1 MCNMNPEKTPSF
13 ICSFKSIVKV
23 LEERRKFV
31 FDRENIPNSSFEAV
45 FRHPK
50 VKSPG
55 NARTTIPG
63 FSISWKIEGAGELES
78 QTEVS

>member
-1 MCNMNPEKTPSF
+1 MNPEKTPSF
-13 ICSFKSIVKV
+13 FCSFKSIVKV
-23 LEERRKFV
+23 SEESRKFH
-31 FDRENIPNSSFEAV
+31 FDRENIPTPSFEAV

-50 VKSPG
+50 VKNPG

-63 FSISWKIEGAGELES
+63 FSISWKIEDAGELES

>member
-13 ICSFKSIVKV
+13 FCSFKSIVKV
-23 LEERRKFV
+23 SEESRKFH
-31 FDRENIPNSSFEAV
+31 FDRENIPTPSFEAV

-50 VKSPG
+50 VKNPG

-63 FSISWKIEGAGELES
+63 FSISWKIEDAGELES

>member
-23 LEERRKFV
+23 LEESRKFV
-31 FDRENIPNSSFEAV
+31 FDRENIPNPSFEAV
-45 FRHPK
+45 FRHTK
-50 VKSPG
+50 MKNPG

-63 FSISWKIEGAGELES
+63 FSISWKIEDAGELES

>member
-1 MCNMNPEKTPSF
+1 MCNMNPEKTPSY
-13 ICSFKSIVKV
+13 ICSFKCIVKV
-23 LEERRKFV
+23 LEESRKFE
-31 FDRENIPNSSFEAV
+31 FDRENIPTPSFEAV

-50 VKSPG
+50 VKNPG

-78 QTEVS
+78 QTEVL